1 MPQLSHPPRMSA
13 ETVRA
18 ICASV
23 WVTLLVVLVSLLVTT
38 GCIYLVEGTTPTPL
52 ALFVATVTPA
62 LIVPGAC
69 FVNLRLLYELR
80 AANERL
86 AALSET
92 DSLTKTLNRR
102 RFLEVAEREL
112 VLAARHQYPTTV
124 VLIDF
129 DNFKVVNDQHG
140 HHVGDEVLIRSI
152 EVMHS
157 VIRQSDVLGR
167 FGGEEFILL
176 LPHTS
181 AGGALALVDRLREA
195 VAGNPVVIADGDDL
209 RVTISAGC
217 LTCESSQSSLAAMVQ
232 KADELLYQSKANGR
246 DRCTAGTTTHQ
257 LRSTSAAVEQS
268 QAPQETELPQKL
280 DCL

>member
-1 MPQLSHPPRMSA
+1 MQAQDRPQRMSA
-13 ETVRA
+13 ETVQA
-18 ICASV
+18 LCAST
-23 WVTLLVVLVSLLVTT
+23 W
-38 GCIYLVEGTTPTPL
+38 
-52 ALFVATVTPA
+52 VTPA

-69 FVNLRLLYELR
+69 FVNLRLVYQLR
-80 AANERL
+80 TANQRL

-112 VLAARHQYPTTV
+112 ALAARHQYPTTV
-124 VLIDF
+124 VLMDF
-129 DNFKVVNDQHG
+129 DNFKVVNDRYG

-152 EVMHS
+152 EVMQS

-181 AGGALALVDRLREA
+181 AGGALALADRLREA
-195 VAGNPVVIADGDDL
+195 VAGNPVKLSADDEL
-209 RVTISAGC
+209 WVTISAGC
-217 LTCESSQSSLAAMVQ
+217 LTCETSQSSLAAMVQ

-246 DRCTAGTTTHQ
+246 DRCTAETISHQ
-257 LRSTSAAVEQS
+257 MPRASYSM
-268 QAPQETELPQKL
+268 
-280 DCL
+280 

>member
-1 MPQLSHPPRMSA
+1 MQANNRPQRMSA
-13 ETVRA
+13 ETTQA
-18 ICASV
+18 LCASV
-23 WVTLLVVLVSLLVTT
+23 WITLLVVLGSLLVTT
-38 GCIYLVEGTTPTPL
+38 AVIYLVEGAMPAPL
-52 ALFVATVTPA
+52 ALFVAAVTPL

-69 FVNLRLLYELR
+69 FLNMRLLYQLR
-80 AANERL
+80 SANQRL

-112 VLAARHQYPTTV
+112 TLAARHHYPTTV
-124 VLIDF
+124 VLMDF
-129 DNFKVVNDQHG
+129 DNFKVVNDQYG

-152 EVMHS
+152 EVMRG

-181 AGGALALVDRLREA
+181 AGGALALANRLREA
-195 VAGNPVVIADGDDL
+195 VASTPIKASEGDEF

-217 LTCESSQSSLAAMVQ
+217 LTCESSQSSLAAMIQ

-246 DRCTAGTTTHQ
+246 DRCSAETTTH
-257 LRSTSAAVEQS
+257 RMPKASYST
-268 QAPQETELPQKL
+268 
-280 DCL
+280 